1 MVSEVSSVVEEYL
14 EVIYR
19 LQERYEIARTSDLVN
34 MLKVSPGT
42 VTNMIERLERD
53 LLVIHEPYKGVR
65 LTERGREIALSVIRR
80 HRLLERLLVNI
91 LGVEWYKAHEIACK
105 LEHWIDEHLAKRIE
119 HVLGYPKT
127 CPHGN
132 PIPAE
137 NGEIPR
143 GEGDYSLISE
153 MNVYERGVVSRILEE
168 ESTFLGYLEKIEMK
182 PDTIIEVV
190 EKSPLN
196 DLITVKVDGKVRALS
211 REVASR
217 IMVRKT

>member
-1 MVSEVSSVVEEYL
+1 MSEVSSVVEEYL

-53 LLVIHEPYKGVR
+53 LLVIHEPYRGVR

-91 LGVEWYKAHEIACK
+91 LGVEWHKAHEIACK
-105 LEHWIDEHLAKRIE
+105 LEHWIDKHVAKRIE

-137 NGEIPR
+137 DGKIPR
-143 GEGDYSLISE
+143 DEGDYSLISE

-168 ESTFLGYLEKIEMK
+168 ESALLSYLEKIEMK
-182 PDTIIEVV
+182 PDIVIEVV

-196 DLITVKVDGKVRALS
+196 DLITVKVDGKIRVLS